1 MQPMAFMHRL
11 FTSMA
16 RYVRGGTQH
25 SINHSPQTRP
35 FIGYSPYNTQDTYGS
50 PVSTTVLHNAY
61 GSPVLQNTDSD
72 AYGSPQSPV
81 LQNTYSDA
89 YGSPQ
94 SPVLQNTYS
103 EAEAYGSPQSPVL
116 QNTYSDAYGSP
127 QSPVL
132 QNTYS
137 DTYGSPQSSVLQNIN
152 SDVYGSPQSPV
163 LQNTDSYPNALHEIV
178 VTNSDDHGNV
188 DILLHSDNYANTN
201 EHEGQGDV
209 FNQNTVQEFPLTSEN
224 ENFLDTSINNNEN
237 DNLLSNLLSQSENL
251 EAASIPQMPSAGFP
265 DQNNPEKYFNN
276 NQDILEQ
283 VINTPVFYNDAQ
295 KLKENSSPKFVI
307 FSQ

>member
-1 MQPMAFMHRL
+1 MEPMAFMHRL

-25 SINHSPQTRP
+25 SIHHYHQARP
-35 FIGYSPYNTQDTYGS
+35 VIGYSPIPPPDHSYGS
-50 PVSTTVLHNAY
+50 PVSTVLHNTY
-61 GSPVLQNTDSD
+61 GSPQSSVLQNTDSD

-94 SPVLQNTYS
+94 SPVLQNI
-103 EAEAYGSPQSPVL
+103 
-116 QNTYSDAYGSP
+116 
-127 QSPVL
+127 
-132 QNTYS
+132 YS
-137 DTYGSPQSSVLQNIN
+137 DT
-152 SDVYGSPQSPV
+152 YGSPQSPV

-178 VTNSDDHGNV
+178 VTNSDDHENV
-188 DILLHSDNYANTN
+188 DILLNSDNYANTN

-209 FNQNTVQEFPLTSEN
+209 LYQNTVQEFPLISEN
-224 ENFLDTSINNNEN
+224 ENFLDTGIKNNEN
-237 DNLLSNLLSQSENL
+237 DNVLSNLLSQSENL

-283 VINTPVFYNDAQ
+283 VINTPVFYNDTQ
-295 KLKENSSPKFVI
+295 KLKENSSPQFVT